1 MENKYNGLN
10 DKEVIKNQQ
19 LYGLNILNNDKN
31 NNLLEIIK
39 NPMIIILILIIILYI
54 MLNQKLNALIL
65 GILTILIIVIEL
77 LQKNKIQ
84 KLSKILKE
92 NSDSLYT
99 VIRNSK
105 QIKIKS
111 EEVTI
116 DDILLLKEGDKVI
129 VDGIILESNNLK
141 VIEKVITKNDNS
153 IKKSIDLINK
163 DAKYKSNYLY
173 AGTIITNGYATI
185 KVINIGNQTEYA
197 KINKKNK
204 NLIELK
210 IAKMNKLINIFALIS
225 LIFVS
230 ILLGFKNSNFKLGIL
245 LGLTSAISILP
256 LNLPLTVSLF
266 ATFNIYNFYKN
277 NILIKDLSIIKKLNL
292 ITYLC
297 IDKSKFITKG
307 KLEIKDIYTS
317 LTTIDYVEKLLFAKE
332 NKKNNQIE
340 KAIID
345 YGNILGIQNINEDY
359 ELIKTYPFT
368 NESKLNANVYKK
380 DDEYYIF
387 VKGSLESLFDICNL
401 DVEEKYELHNL
412 QKKLSKKGLEIVASG
427 SKKIKKIE
435 DDIFDYRI
443 NFDGLI
449 ILHDKINE
457 NMKVNIETLKNYDI
471 KTIMLSKD
479 NKEISSVVGKQIN
492 LNNYNNIING
502 KELDK
507 INDDELNSII
517 KNIGIFSNVKPKH
530 KLRIINS
537 LKINNEFIGVT
548 GYETSDIEMLN
559 RSDISI
565 SMGNN
570 ISKNITDITIM
581 DDNFETFVNTI
592 KESKKLYNNIK
603 KILKTILPTYII
615 TILFVLSILIVKP
628 IYSLPIYIIILKIII
643 NTILNNKK

>member
-427 SKKIKKIE
+427 SKK
-435 DDIFDYRI
+435 
-443 NFDGLI
+443 
-449 ILHDKINE
+449 
-457 NMKVNIETLKNYDI
+457 
-471 KTIMLSKD
+471 
-479 NKEISSVVGKQIN
+479 
-492 LNNYNNIING
+492 
-502 KELDK
+502 
-507 INDDELNSII
+507 
-517 KNIGIFSNVKPKH
+517 
-530 KLRIINS
+530 
-537 LKINNEFIGVT
+537 
-548 GYETSDIEMLN
+548 
-559 RSDISI
+559 
-565 SMGNN
+565 
-570 ISKNITDITIM
+570 
-581 DDNFETFVNTI
+581 
-592 KESKKLYNNIK
+592 
-603 KILKTILPTYII
+603 
-615 TILFVLSILIVKP
+615 
-628 IYSLPIYIIILKIII
+628 
-643 NTILNNKK
+643 